1 MVGGATHAKFS
12 CLLNVDFA
20 FKRGGVVDSFYYFFL
35 GTKQQLYKKLG
46 EKRWMDFTKSGVPT
60 GKGGGKRQPARDPK
74 NSPIPNFAI
83 FVSLIRLCQEKKL
96 VPRRSGKIVLSK
108 KFCFFIYVN
117 HNPSIVD
124 RWVANFFSFSFSFTL
139 SLTNFS

>member
-60 GKGGGKRQPARDPK
+60 GKGGGKGDSQHATPK
-74 NSPIPNFAI
+74 ILLFQILPFLFP
-83 FVSLIRLCQEKKL
+83 
-96 VPRRSGKIVLSK
+96 
-108 KFCFFIYVN
+108 
-117 HNPSIVD
+117 
-124 RWVANFFSFSFSFTL
+124 
-139 SLTNFS
+139 

>member
-60 GKGGGKRQPARDPK
+60 GKGGG
-74 NSPIPNFAI
+74 
-83 FVSLIRLCQEKKL
+83 
-96 VPRRSGKIVLSK
+96 GKETASTRPQKFSYSK
-108 KFCFFIYVN
+108 FLF
-117 HNPSIVD
+117 P
-124 RWVANFFSFSFSFTL
+124 
-139 SLTNFS
+139 